1 MLTNTVSTKTELK
14 KTMLLKTML
23 KKTMPK
29 KTKFKKT
36 TFKKAM
42 RYTLNIST
50 LFPSPLKKGV
60 PMNLNATRIAK
71 YLTIPLKMSPIA
83 GFFAAL
89 LILVGAGLSHAN
101 APLDRIVAIAEE
113 DIILDSELKQNM
125 EYIRQDFLQR
135 SGTLPPEDVF
145 RNQVLEKLIT
155 ESLQLQMARRGGL
168 RIDDD
173 SLNITISKI
182 AAQNNL
188 SVEQFRKQIEQ
199 EGQSYAYVR
208 DQIRRD
214 LLISQLRQQIVG
226 RRINITDQDIKNFLA
241 SDTGKT
247 ETATVYHIGHILIPL
262 PAQTSASALETTR
275 KKAQQVRQTLL
286 DGASF
291 GDTAAA
297 ESGGQN
303 ALQGG
308 DLGWRNA
315 SQLPSIFAEPVEQ
328 MESGAI
334 SGLITSA
341 SGFHIIK
348 LLEKRGGETHIIPQ
362 THVRH
367 ILIKPNEIRDQLAA
381 KNIIDRIRNDIT
393 AGKSFEEMAK
403 TYSDDPSS
411 ARKGGDLNWVNP
423 GTLVPQFERTM
434 NNAAVNT
441 ISEPF
446 LSQYGWHILEVMGR
460 RDQNMGKE
468 YRLNQARAFLQKRRF
483 EEELQ
488 TWVREVRQDAYV
500 NIKI

>member
-1 MLTNTVSTKTELK
+1 MNALEAAIQTFTKAMLIKRTFTKT
-14 KTMLLKTML
+14 
-23 KKTMPK
+23 
-29 KTKFKKT
+29 
-36 TFKKAM
+36 M
-42 RYTLNIST
+42 RYTRIIST
-50 LFPSPLKKGV
+50 LFPSTLKKGLS
-60 PMNLNATRIAK
+60 MNLNASRFANR
-71 YLTIPLKMSPIA
+71 LTIPLKISRIA
-83 GFFAAL
+83 GFFATI
-89 LILVGAGLSHAN
+89 LILVSTGLSHAN

-135 SGTLPPEDVF
+135 SGTLPPEDIF

-155 ESLQLQMARRGGL
+155 ESLQLQMAQRGGL

-188 SVEQFRKQIEQ
+188 SVEQFRDQIEQ
-199 EGQSYAYVR
+199 EGQSYSYVR

-247 ETATVYHIGHILIPL
+247 KTSTVYHIGHILIPL
-262 PAQTSASALETTR
+262 PAHASASELEVTR
-275 KKAQQVRQTLL
+275 KKAQRVHQTLL

-291 GDTAAA
+291 EDTAAA

-328 MESGAI
+328 MASGAI
-334 SGLITSA
+334 SSPITSA

-348 LLEKRGGETHIIPQ
+348 LIEKRGGETHIIPQ

-393 AGKSFEEMAK
+393 TGKSFEEMAK

-434 NNAAVNT
+434 NNAT
-441 ISEPF
+441 IDKISEPF

-488 TWVREVRQDAYV
+488 TWVREIRQDAYV